1 MSDLGISL
9 EQAPAQVPNASTQP
23 DAQANAQG
31 AGSGPWAAQLAQ
43 FDEATRSS
51 VDQFIR
57 TSVQPYVTQLEQ
69 KVAAGKDAERLFTS
83 LNEAPAETYLQITSE
98 LFGDEAVDAVIALLA
113 GENNEGTTAPEAAA
127 NSSEPARDPEMEAFR
142 QSYVADKRREAY
154 DNEMSRVKSAAE
166 AAGDTPVVDRLFHT
180 FVSMAD
186 GDFDRAYDG
195 YKQFYGEFKNT
206 VTGEPAAVEGE
217 QRVIAPSTLGSS
229 TSTVTAPPVEKT
241 YTSIDDALDD
251 FFAETRPS
259 APPTVGAT

>member
-1 MSDLGISL
+1 MSDFGISL
-9 EQAPAQVPNASTQP
+9 EQASAQVPNASTQP

-43 FDEATRSS
+43 FDETTRSS

-69 KVAAGKDAERLFTS
+69 KNAQAQDAIRLYSS

-113 GENNEGTTAPEAAA
+113 GEDDEETPASEAAA

-154 DNEMSRVKSAAE
+154 DNEMTRVKTAAE
-166 AAGDTPVVDRLFHT
+166 AAGDIPVVDRLMHT

-186 GDFDRAYDG
+186 GDFDRAYEG
-195 YKQFYGEFKNT
+195 YKQFYGEFKTSVN
-206 VTGEPAAVEGE
+206 GEDPVVEGE
-217 QRVIAPSTLGSS
+217 QRVTAPATLGSAN
-229 TSTVTAPPVEKT
+229 STVTTPPIEKT
-241 YTSIDDALDD
+241 YSSLDDALDD
-251 FFAETRPS
+251 FFSEQRPS